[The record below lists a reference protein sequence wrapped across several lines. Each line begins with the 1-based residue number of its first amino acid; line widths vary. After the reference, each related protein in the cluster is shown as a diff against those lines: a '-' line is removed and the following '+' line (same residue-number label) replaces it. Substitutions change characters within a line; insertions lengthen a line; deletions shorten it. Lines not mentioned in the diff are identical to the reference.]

1 MKKSLFVTIPTLAI
15 LMLGAVACGGN
26 DDSSKKPEP
35 SVKPSTS
42 QPTPSQP
49 TPSSPTP
56 TTKTEIR
63 VGVDSDGWVTAL
75 NTYFKDHPIAGINV
89 TAVNV
94 GASGAADKITEQQD
108 VMPDIQLTVD
118 GEVTRNAASLAD
130 VGSAIEAKLEANA
143 VARFVTATTVNDKAK
158 YVPLGYDGMA
168 FAYNKTMLAALG
180 VDVTEINDKG
190 LPTSVDTFE
199 EIFALA
205 QDWAANGY
213 HEYKGQEILT
223 AVSLVAGN
231 SWSGYAYASAG
242 GWKILSDKANPT
254 DAGFGSAEFKAGLEF
269 IAAAADAKVKVN
281 KSGTDYVLAPSS
293 ALSQE
298 QSADLLNNLTSPMA
312 LVGTWENVAGSTA
325 VAEGDEIVFAAMPTW
340 KGNQPGPFIKS
351 KGFVINGYSANV
363 AAAREVLN
371 VLYSAELLQVMLDNT
386 SMPAVLKNGA
396 EFEVTL
402 SSVQSSMI
410 NAFQY
415 GYSEVNTAMP
425 NNPTKKVM
433 DAYYQIGP
441 ENFYKQVWDEAPANT
456 GDARGA
462 WLDAIIE
469 NVSNSF
475 NAKLAELNVAP
486 TE

>member
-15 LMLGAVACGGN
+15 LMLGAVACGGG
-26 DDSSKKPEP
+26 DDSSKKPSQP
-35 SVKPSTS
+35 S

-49 TPSSPTP
+49 QPSQPQPSQPTPS
-56 TTKTEIR
+56 TKTEIR

-75 NTYFKDHPIAGINV
+75 NTYFKDHPIDGINV
-89 TAVNV
+89 TAVNE
-94 GASGAADKITEQQD
+94 GASGAADKITTDQAA
-108 VMPDIQLTVD
+108 MPDIQLAVD

-130 VGSAIEAKLEANA
+130 VGSKIEAKLEANA
-143 VARFVTATTVNDKAK
+143 VARFVTATTVDDKAK

-180 VDVTEINDKG
+180 VDVSEINEKG

-205 QDWAANGY
+205 EDWNANGY
-213 HEYKGQEILT
+213 KQYKGNEILT

-242 GWKILSDKANPT
+242 GWKILSDKNNPT
-254 DAGFGSAEFKAGLEF
+254 NAGFGSAEFKAGLEF
-269 IAAAADAKVKVN
+269 IATAADSKVKVVS
-281 KSGTDYVLAPSS
+281 SGTEYSLAPSS

-325 VAEGDEIVFAAMPTW
+325 VKEGDEIVFAAMPTW

-351 KGFVINGYSANV
+351 KGFVINGYSPNAE
-363 AAAREVLN
+363 AARVVLD

-402 SSVQSSMI
+402 SDIQSSMI

-425 NNPTKKVM
+425 NNPSKKVM
-433 DAYYQIGP
+433 DAYYGISP
-441 ENFYKQVWDEAPANT
+441 ENFYKKVWDEAAANT

-462 WLDAIIE
+462 WLDGIIE
-469 NVSNSF
+469 SINTAYES
-475 NAKLAELNVAP
+475 KLAELNVAP
-486 TE
+486 AE